1 MQLESLVSLYYT
13 FIHIAPFDG
22 LIFYAFRRYL
32 RLGAARTALGYLA
45 LLAVEGAVQV
55 QLSGVYDLA
64 EPTLAP
70 GESVADFLAAEEDF
84 DVDAA
89 AQRDYHYVNLHQLA
103 LMHLIG

>member
-45 LLAVEGAVQV
+45 LLAV
-55 QLSGVYDLA
+55 
-64 EPTLAP
+64 
-70 GESVADFLAAEEDF
+70 
-84 DVDAA
+84 
-89 AQRDYHYVNLHQLA
+89 
-103 LMHLIG
+103 